1 MPVHVDINGL
11 EPILIGQI
19 ESPGIEHEVD
29 AISGGTKTS
38 DGVTAMLYNSMEHYL
53 PLLEAKRKA
62 AVEQVVFAPV
72 RDESNQENVGNN
84 E

>member
-1 MPVHVDINGL
+1 MKLRKGGAQDP
-11 EPILIGQI
+11 
-19 ESPGIEHEVD
+19 EHEVD

-38 DGVTAMLYNSMEHYL
+38 DGVTAMLYNSLENYL

-62 AVEQVVFAPV
+62 RRCRSFAPV
-72 RDESNQENVGNN
+72 RDVSNEENVENN